1 MARVHLPVADTAEV
15 RRYAKVL
22 MRKHYGRLIEVVGL
36 HGLAALAGLGAPIL
50 FGRLIDQLRVGTSF
64 GTVDKLILGLLAF
77 AVAQAV
83 LTRFAALAS
92 TKMGELVLAE
102 LREEFVDRVLS
113 IPLSTVERAGTGDLV
128 TRTSRD
134 VNALAHTVRRGVPE
148 TLIAIVAI
156 LVTGGALIW
165 LSPLLAL
172 PCLVGVP
179 FLVFGTRWYL
189 KRAVKAY
196 LAENASNSELI
207 DGLTEA
213 VDGART
219 TEAFGAHERRRRRT
233 DADLREN
240 YRAERATLR
249 LRSVFWPIADM
260 GFMIPIASTL
270 LFGGWF
276 YLQGWATAGQVVSA
290 VLLVQQLIEPVDRLL
305 SWMDELQVGGA
316 SLARLLGVSM
326 VPDDRRVTGA
336 VPRDERLDAK
346 EVRYSYVDGRDVLHG
361 VDLSIAPGERLAM
374 VGPSGAGK
382 STLGRL
388 LAGIDG
394 PRTGAVTVGDAPLT
408 ELPLED
414 LRGHVALVTQEHH
427 IFLGTLRENLALAK
441 PTADDEQ
448 IMAALQAVDALEWV
462 QELPDG
468 LETLLGSGKHS
479 ISPPQAQQ
487 LALARLVLADPHT
500 LVLDEATSLIDPR
513 SARHL
518 ERSLAAVLQGRTV
531 VAIAHRLFSAHD
543 ADRVAVVEDGKIAEL
558 GSHDELVAANGS
570 YAALWRSWQA

>member
-1 MARVHLPVADTAEV
+1 MARTILPVADKPQV
-15 RRYAKVL
+15 RGYAREL
-22 MRKHYGRLIEVVGL
+22 LRRHFRHLSGVVGL

-50 FGRLIDQLRVGTSF
+50 LGRLVKGVTEGTTLGRIDR
-64 GTVDKLILGLLAF
+64 IALGLLAF
-77 AVAQAV
+77 VVAQAM

-92 TKMGELVLAE
+92 AKLGEKVLAE
-102 LREEFVDRVLS
+102 LREDFVDRVLA
-113 IPLSTVERAGTGDLV
+113 IPLSIVERAGTGDLV

-134 VNALAHTVRRGVPE
+134 VAALAHSVRRGVPE
-148 TLIAIVAI
+148 TLIAIVTI
-156 LVTGGALIW
+156 LLTGGALVW

-172 PCLVGVP
+172 PCLAGVP
-179 FLVFGTRWYL
+179 ILVAGTRWYL
-189 KRAVKAY
+189 RRATPAY
-196 LAENASNSELI
+196 LRENATSAEMI
-207 DGLTEA
+207 DGLSETVE
-213 VDGART
+213 GART
-219 TEAFGAHERRRRRT
+219 TEALGVAGRRT
-233 DADLREN
+233 ERTEHDLREN

-249 LRSVFWPIADM
+249 LRSIYWPIADM
-260 GFMIPIASTL
+260 GFMIPVASTL
-270 LFGGWF
+270 LFGTWF
-276 YLQGWATAGQVVSA
+276 YLEGWVRLDHAVTAVF
-290 VLLVQQLIEPVDRLL
+290 LVQQLIEPVDRLL

-326 VPDDRRVTGA
+326 VADDREATG
-336 VPRDERLDAK
+336 VRPVDERLTAED
-346 EVRYSYVDGRDVLHG
+346 VRYSYVPGRDVLHG

-388 LAGIDG
+388 LAGIDA
-394 PRTGAVTVGDAPLT
+394 PRTGRVTVGDAPLV
-408 ELPLED
+408 ELPFED

-427 IFLGTLRENLALAK
+427 IFLGTVRENLALAR
-441 PTADDEQ
+441 PAATDDE
-448 IMAALQAVDALEWV
+448 ITSALAAVDALDWV
-462 QELPDG
+462 EELPAG
-468 LETLLGSGKHS
+468 LDTMLGSGKHEV
-479 ISPPQAQQ
+479 SPAQAQQ

-543 ADRVAVVEDGKIAEL
+543 ADRVAVIEDGRIAEL
-558 GSHDELVAANGS
+558 GSHDELVAAEGS